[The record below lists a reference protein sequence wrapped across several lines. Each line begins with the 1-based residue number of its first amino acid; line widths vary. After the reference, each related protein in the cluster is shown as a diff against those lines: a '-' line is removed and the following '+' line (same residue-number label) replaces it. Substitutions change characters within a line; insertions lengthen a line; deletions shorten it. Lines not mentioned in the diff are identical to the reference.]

1 MLLPTQK
8 LFVFSRTF
16 SAFLTRTIRSGS
28 KVELFM
34 RRTKL
39 GLLSQVRLNEFGW
52 SNTFYPLASD
62 GYIERQLSKRLS
74 HNCIVLEDVVINLLN
89 QC

>member
-1 MLLPTQK
+1 MLLPIQT

-34 RRTKL
+34 RRSKL
-39 GLLSQVRLNEFGW
+39 SLFSQVRLNEFGS
-52 SNTFYPLASD
+52 SNTFYPPASD
-62 GYIERQLSKRLS
+62 VYIERQLSKRQSHDCILS
-74 HNCIVLEDVVINLLN
+74 LKMSLLIH
-89 QC
+89 